1 MGNNRKHL
9 IIVGVHKGGTT
20 SLYKYLG
27 DHPAVFKPLK
37 KELHFFTP
45 LVYAKTI
52 GLQEQYLENFKGAK
66 EDQYLLDISPS
77 YLYGGRKLID
87 QIAKLGNVRII
98 VLLREPTA
106 RFISFYKQGIIAG
119 KVHKDI
125 NLREFFEASLL
136 EFEHFQK
143 TKEQKD
149 NFFNRSLRE
158 GCYSL
163 YLNEWLD
170 HFGEKIRIVY
180 MEDLVKDPTSEMRSL
195 CDWLQIEDIYK
206 AYNFTKENTSFK
218 PRSQWV
224 SSFVN
229 RFFLRYERFFRK
241 HNGLKTMLKSI
252 YGKLNRSQHEAI
264 DAESKNL
271 IADFYTTYNKD
282 IKKILEAR
290 NIKPAPW
297 NDGQN

>member
-1 MGNNRKHL
+1 MGNDRKHL
-9 IIVGVHKGGTT
+9 IVVGVHKGGTT

-27 DHPAVFKPLK
+27 DHPSVFKPLK

-52 GLQEQYLENFKGAK
+52 GSHERYLENFRGA
-66 EDQYLLDISPS
+66 EENQYLLDISPS
-77 YLYGGRKLID
+77 YLYGGSNLID

-119 KVHKDI
+119 KVDKGI
-125 NLREFFEASLL
+125 SLCEFFEISLS

-170 HFGEKIRIVY
+170 HFGDNIKLMY
-180 MEDLVKDPTSEMRSL
+180 MEDLVRDPTGEMHTL
-195 CDWLQIEDIYK
+195 CDWLQIEDTYN
-206 AYNFTKENTSFK
+206 AYNFSKENPSFK
-218 PRSQWV
+218 PRSQRV

-241 HNGLKTMLKSI
+241 HNGLKTMLKSV

-264 DAESKNL
+264 DAESKKL

-282 IKKILEAR
+282 LEQILEAR

-297 NDGQN
+297 NHEQN